1 MEEDEF
7 VEENGPPLACLKK
20 KAKALD
26 VDAENETPTLIKEG
40 G

>member
-1 MEEDEF
+1 MS
-7 VEENGPPLACLKK
+7 LWKKMARRWHALK